1 MELISDA
8 TTMIASKSV
17 EVKSSVTTIDGKSCV
32 SFPWQIAIDRLNNNV
47 KERQKN
53 VKIKERHIIFEQI
66 TLFNEY

>member
-47 KERQKN
+47 KETKKCKN
-53 VKIKERHIIFEQI
+53 KRTAHHI
-66 TLFNEY
+66 